1 MRGLR
6 RETGVSQS
14 LDDMDI
20 DDDQQRMESEEEL
33 DVEQKSEI
41 NELKS
46 ILDQYNYASTV
57 PMKKLPTNL
66 FDLKSLL
73 QVSFLV
79 IYYMKFVKF
88 LFKFSHY
95 Y

>member
-1 MRGLR
+1 M
-6 RETGVSQS
+6 SQS

-57 PMKKLPTNL
+57 PVKKLSTNL

-73 QVSFLV
+73 QVFFAFIYDMKLV
-79 IYYMKFVKF
+79 TF
-88 LFKFSHY
+88 LFKFFRY
-95 Y
+95 YLSAIVN

>member
-1 MRGLR
+1 
-6 RETGVSQS
+6 
-14 LDDMDI
+14 MDI

-57 PMKKLPTNL
+57 PVKKLPTNL

-73 QVSFLV
+73 QVFAF
-79 IYYMKFVKF
+79 IYDMKLATF
-88 LFKFSHY
+88 LFKFFRY
-95 Y
+95 YLSAIVN